1 MPKNKLQ
8 FSVRK
13 EVPMKRNAVMITLV
27 LAIGIAIGMIGSQLI
42 NAQQPPPKSPVLLRT
57 DLSGIESKEGV
68 ILLSEIAP
76 GAVGGKHYHPG
87 HMFGY
92 VIEGSMIMEFEGKP
106 PVTFKA
112 GETFYLA
119 PKEVHYAKNVS
130 TTAPVKVLNFS
141 IADKGQ
147 PLNVPVK

>member
-1 MPKNKLQ
+1 MHKNKLL

-13 EVPMKRNAVMITLV
+13 EVPMRRKVVMISLV
-27 LAIGIAIGMIGSQLI
+27 LAVGIVVGVIVSQIL
-42 NAQQPPPKSPVLLRT
+42 NAQPPPKSPVLLRT
-57 DLSGIESKEGV
+57 DLSGIEGKEGV
-68 ILLSEIAP
+68 ILLSEIAS

-87 HMFGY
+87 HQFGY

-106 PVTFKA
+106 PVTFKP

-147 PLNVPVK
+147 PLNVPV

>member
-1 MPKNKLQ
+1 
-8 FSVRK
+8 
-13 EVPMKRNAVMITLV
+13 MKRNVVMFTLA

-42 NAQQPPPKSPVLLRT
+42 NAQQPPAKSPVLLRT
-57 DLSGIESKEGV
+57 DLAGIEGKEGA

-87 HMFGY
+87 HQFGY
-92 VIEGSMIMEFEGKP
+92 IIEGSMIMEFEGMP
-106 PVTFKA
+106 PVTFKP
-112 GETFYLA
+112 GETFYLV
-119 PKEVHYAKNVS
+119 PNQVHYAKNVS

-141 IADKGQ
+141 VADKGQ